1 MNVTEKERV
10 FARER
15 GGKRTK
21 RERERVCEREGE
33 RVREREKVGEREREK
48 GRREREKE
56 GHNKENYIMMNNR
69 RGEELDSA
77 SRELRKI
84 EKR

>member
-21 RERERVCEREGE
+21 RERERER
-33 RVREREKVGEREREK
+33 KK
-48 GRREREKE
+48 DTIK
-56 GHNKENYIMMNNR
+56 KIM
-69 RGEELDSA
+69 
-77 SRELRKI
+77 
-84 EKR
+84 